1 MEVKDIIDNVSKGDN
16 VNATK
21 AFNNIIDGKLKD
33 ALQAKKVEVA
43 SKLVQKYDTQEE
55 E

>member
-1 MEVKDIIDNVSKGDN
+1 MEVKDMIDKVAAGDN

-43 SKLVQKYDTQEE
+43 SNLVQRKQEQDE